1 MHVRSL
7 ASAFGLCAALVL
19 PLAAAAG
26 PLPGGP
32 DGDGDGVENAFD
44 NCTTISNT
52 SQADADHDGCGDS
65 CDPNIPCDLDG
76 NGSVG
81 GGDFIILSG
90 NFGCVA
96 PTPCPGDCTGDGNTG
111 GADFVALS
119 AQFGQSKGPSGITNP
134 SRDFAECP

>member
-1 MHVRSL
+1 
-7 ASAFGLCAALVL
+7 
-19 PLAAAAG
+19 
-26 PLPGGP
+26 
-32 DGDGDGVENAFD
+32 
-44 NCTTISNT
+44 
-52 SQADADHDGCGDS
+52 
-65 CDPNIPCDLDG
+65 
-76 NGSVG
+76 VG